1 MEIIRK
7 ELDIMKKKKNGQLW
21 RVNVVTEWNNGHIT
35 MVTDN
40 TLNIEKK
47 IHESATERGRNKG
60 QEGRSCGECKEKRE
74 KMGKLFSIEYCQ
86 WM

>member
-1 MEIIRK
+1 
-7 ELDIMKKKKNGQLW
+7 
-21 RVNVVTEWNNGHIT
+21 
-35 MVTDN
+35 MVIGN

-86 WM
+86 